1 MSDNENKFEKVLE
14 GKKLPILTIDKK
26 YHNLTDRVG
35 SSKYMDELE
44 EEVNEL
50 LKAQGKANTEIK
62 DIKKIKKKLMQEI
75 VDNTDEKS
83 NLSEAQKEKKAEENS
98 RLIAECNEKIEQYED
113 DIMDLPKL
121 IDDKNRILFAELMDN
136 CYNVMK
142 ANEQE
147 IDEISKWITQIRIEL
162 KKKLVKKVDMET
174 ANQEIYSYMHDIF
187 GAEVVE
193 IFDMKYKEEPKK

>member
-83 NLSEAQKEKKAEENS
+83 KLSEAQKEKKAEENS

-147 IDEISKWITQIRIEL
+147 IEEISKWITQIRIEL

>member
-1 MSDNENKFEKVLE
+1 MSEKENRFEKALE

-35 SSKYMDELE
+35 SSKYMDQLE
-44 EEVNEL
+44 VSVNDL

-62 DIKKIKKKLMQEI
+62 DVKKIKKKLMQEI
-75 VDNTDEKS
+75 VENTDENS
-83 NLSEAQKEKKAEENS
+83 GLSENEKEKKAEENS
-98 RLIAECNEKIEQYED
+98 RLIAECNEKIEKYED
-113 DIMDLPKL
+113 DIIDLPHQ
-121 IDDKNRILFAELMDN
+121 IDDTNRILFAELMEN

-142 ANEQE
+142 SNEKE
-147 IDEISKWITQIRIEL
+147 IEEISKWITQIRIEL

-174 ANQEIYSYMHDIF
+174 KNQEIYAYMHDIF

-193 IFDMKYKEEPKK
+193 IFDMTYKDENKK

>member
-83 NLSEAQKEKKAEENS
+83 KLSEAQKEKKAEENS

-121 IDDKNRILFAELMDN
+121 IEDKNRILFAELMDN
-136 CYNVMK
+136 CYNVMR

-147 IDEISKWITQIRIEL
+147 IEEISKWITQIRIEL

>member
-83 NLSEAQKEKKAEENS
+83 KLSEAQKEKKAEENS

-147 IDEISKWITQIRIEL
+147 IEEISKWITQIRIEL

-193 IFDMKYKEEPKK
+193 IFDMNYKEEPKK

>member
-83 NLSEAQKEKKAEENS
+83 KLSEAQKEKKAEENS

-147 IDEISKWITQIRIEL
+147 IEEISKWITQIRIEL

-193 IFDMKYKEEPKK
+193 IFDMKYKEEPRK

>member
-83 NLSEAQKEKKAEENS
+83 KLSEAQKEKKAEENS

-147 IDEISKWITQIRIEL
+147 IEEISKWITQIRIEL
-162 KKKLVKKVDMET
+162 KKKLVKKVDMEA

>member
-83 NLSEAQKEKKAEENS
+83 KLSEAQKEKKAEENS

-113 DIMDLPKL
+113 DIMDLPKF
-121 IDDKNRILFAELMDN
+121 IEDKNRILFAELMDN

-147 IDEISKWITQIRIEL
+147 IEEISKWITQIRIEL

>member
-83 NLSEAQKEKKAEENS
+83 KLSEAQKEKKAEENS

-121 IDDKNRILFAELMDN
+121 IEDKNRILFAELMDN

-147 IDEISKWITQIRIEL
+147 IEEISKWITQIRIEL

>member
-83 NLSEAQKEKKAEENS
+83 KLSEAQKEKKAEENS

-121 IDDKNRILFAELMDN
+121 IEDKNRILFAELMDN

-142 ANEQE
+142 TNERE
-147 IDEISKWITQIRIEL
+147 IEEISKWITQIRIEL

-174 ANQEIYSYMHDIF
+174 NNQEIYSYMHDIF

>member
-83 NLSEAQKEKKAEENS
+83 KLSEAQKEKKAEENS

-136 CYNVMK
+136 CYNVMR

-147 IDEISKWITQIRIEL
+147 IEEISKWITQIRIEL